1 MHTSFNRINVCTPDP
16 KALCV
21 PGGNPVCGKDDR
33 TYANECLAKAAC
45 QFDGST
51 QGECAVSNRINVCT
65 PDPKALCDPGG
76 NPVCGKD
83 DRTYANECL
92 AKAACQFD
100 GSTQGECAV
109 SNRIND
115 EKGFLQ
121 ICGRDGVTTYDN
133 ACEAK
138 RACQFDFSTPGECC
152 TPNAQLACDEEPD
165 DQPPPPPT
173 APTVCGNPEPG
184 KCVETPGPKD
194 PNEQHGVRL
203 QRILPIARLRAC

>member
-1 MHTSFNRINVCTPDP
+1 MSRP
-16 KALCV
+16 
-21 PGGNPVCGKDDR
+21 
-33 TYANECLAKAAC
+33 ELAC
-45 QFDGST
+45 
-51 QGECAVSNRINVCT
+51 
-65 PDPKALCDPGG
+65 
-76 NPVCGKD
+76 
-83 DRTYANECL
+83 
-92 AKAACQFD
+92 
-100 GSTQGECAV
+100 
-109 SNRIND
+109 D
-115 EKGFLQ
+115 EKGLIQ
-121 ICGRDGVTTYDN
+121 IYGRDGVTTYKND
-133 ACEAK
+133 CEAK